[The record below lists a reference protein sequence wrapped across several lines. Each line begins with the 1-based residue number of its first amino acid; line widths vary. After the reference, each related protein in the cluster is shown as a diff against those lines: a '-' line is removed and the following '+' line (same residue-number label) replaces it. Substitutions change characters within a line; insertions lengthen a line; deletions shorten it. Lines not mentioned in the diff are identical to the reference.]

1 MRNISEKNR
10 STVFTIS
17 IFKIRGKNT
26 HGCMTVT
33 SVKGQADVCDLARQK
48 IN

>member
-1 MRNISEKNR
+1 MRNISEK
-10 STVFTIS
+10 
-17 IFKIRGKNT
+17 KIVQYLLLAYSKLGEKNT